1 MEKKPI
7 SKKILSYT
15 LRTLLVILITVVILV
30 ASLYCLLF
38 ILAKGPSPTLSR
50 TFVLTVKETSAGG
63 FLADMFFTQEIEH
76 QLREQAKIENDS
88 QILNLSDKELHDL
101 VMCVLRD
108 YLINQE
114 ERKRESDI

>member
-1 MEKKPI
+1 
-7 SKKILSYT
+7 
-15 LRTLLVILITVVILV
+15 
-30 ASLYCLLF
+30 
-38 ILAKGPSPTLSR
+38 
-50 TFVLTVKETSAGG
+50 
-63 FLADMFFTQEIEH
+63 MFFTQEIEH